1 LKERRPL
8 RYLTK
13 IVHAGEKP
21 CPATGAIVTPIY
33 QTATYVMDGV
43 GKDKGYDYSRHN
55 HPTRRALELKMAAL
69 EGGVDATCF
78 SSGMAAIDALMHTL
92 EKGDHVLAC
101 DDLYGGTKRLFSQI
115 YSKVGIVSE
124 LVDMTDP
131 SVIKKKLRKN
141 TKMIFI
147 ETPSNPML
155 KIIDIKAAAK
165 AAKDAGIHCVV
176 DNTFMT
182 PYFQRP
188 LELGAD
194 IVVHSLTK
202 YLSGHN
208 DLIGGAVVTSDKAF
222 AEKINWIAKSVGNG
236 LGPQDSYLTIRG
248 IKTLGLRMRQHN
260 DNAVKI
266 ARFLEGHKKVSK
278 VIYPGLES
286 HPQHALAKKQATG
299 FGGMISFE
307 LKGGLKAGVRCMES
321 VKVWLLAESLGGV
334 ESMVTH
340 PYTMTH
346 KDVPEEQKRKL
357 GITEGLVRL
366 SVGIEDAD
374 DLIEDL
380 DRAIS

>member
-1 LKERRPL
+1 MKD
-8 RYLTK
+8 LTK

-21 CPATGAIVTPIY
+21 DPSTGAIVTPIF

-78 SSGMAAIDALMHTL
+78 SAGMAAIDALMHTL
-92 EKGDHVLAC
+92 RSGDHVLAC
-101 DDLYGGTKRLFSQI
+101 DDLYGGTKRLFREI
-115 YSKVGIVSE
+115 YTHVGIQFD
-124 LVDMTDP
+124 LIDMSDP
-131 SVIKKKLRKN
+131 SVIKKGIKKN
-141 TKMIFI
+141 TKMVFI

-155 KIIDIKAAAK
+155 KLIDIKAAAK
-165 AAKDAGIHCVV
+165 AAKDAKIHCVV

-194 IVVHSLTK
+194 VVIHSLTK

-208 DLIGGAVVTSDKAF
+208 DLIGGAVITTDKDF
-222 AEKINWIAKSVGNG
+222 AEKLNWMAKSVGNG
-236 LGPQDSYLTIRG
+236 LGPMDSYLTIRG
-248 IKTLGLRMRQHN
+248 IKTLGLRMEQHN
-260 DNAVKI
+260 SNALKI
-266 ARFLEGHKKVSK
+266 AKFLEDHPKVSK
-278 VIYPGLES
+278 VIYPGLKS
-286 HPQHALAKKQATG
+286 HPQHALAMKQATG

-307 LKGGLKAGVRCMES
+307 LKGGIKAGIKCMES

-346 KDVPEEQKRKL
+346 KDVPEDQKKKL
-357 GITEGLVRL
+357 GITQGLVRL

-380 DRAIS
+380 DQAIN

>member
-1 LKERRPL
+1 M

-21 CPATGAIVTPIY
+21 DPSTGAIVTPIF

-55 HPTRRALELKMAAL
+55 HPTRRALENKMAQL

-78 SSGMAAIDALMHTL
+78 SAGMAAIDALMHTL
-92 EKGDHVLAC
+92 QKGDHVLAC
-101 DDLYGGTKRLFSQI
+101 DDLYGGTKRMFRDI
-115 YSKVGIVSE
+115 YTKVGMEFDLI
-124 LVDMTDP
+124 DMTDP
-131 SVIKKKLRKN
+131 SVIKKGIKKN
-141 TKMIFI
+141 TKMLFI

-194 IVVHSLTK
+194 VVVHSLTK

-208 DLIGGAVVTSDKAF
+208 DLIGGAVITSDKEL
-222 AEKINWIAKSVGNG
+222 AEKMNWMAKSVGNG
-236 LGPQDSYLTIRG
+236 LGPMDSYLTLRG
-248 IKTLGLRMRQHN
+248 IKTLGLRMEQHN
-260 DNAVKI
+260 SNAIKI
-266 ARFLEGHKKVSK
+266 AKFLEDHPKVSK
-278 VIYPGLES
+278 VIYPGLKS
-286 HPQHALAKKQATG
+286 HPQHALAKKQASG

-307 LKGGLKAGVRCMES
+307 LKGGIKAGIKCMES

-346 KDVPEEQKRKL
+346 KDVPVDQKKKL

-366 SVGIEDAD
+366 SVGIEDPD

-380 DRAIS
+380 DQAMN